1 MGVFMKSI
9 LLLLS
14 LSICLATAADAKP
27 KKSFNRADFTDA
39 QKAEIYKRALE
50 SCRKTHGAQ
59 LHNVEVNYQYN
70 RVICWSY

>member
-1 MGVFMKSI
+1 MKSI

-39 QKAEIYKRALE
+39 QKAEIYKRALAL
-50 SCRKTHGAQ
+50 CRKEYGDQ
-59 LHNVEVNYQYN
+59 LHNVEVNYTNVTINCLHY
-70 RVICWSY
+70 